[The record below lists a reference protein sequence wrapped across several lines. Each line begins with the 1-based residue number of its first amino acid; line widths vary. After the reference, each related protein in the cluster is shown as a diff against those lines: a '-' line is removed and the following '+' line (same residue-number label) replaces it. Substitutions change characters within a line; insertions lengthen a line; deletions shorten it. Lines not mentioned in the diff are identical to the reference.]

1 MLIYLDV
8 ARHWTRG
15 PMPDTPSAF
24 GLSRLRGALSRA
36 GIRTSVVRREAYT
49 GDESV
54 RALVATSAGFT
65 ITTALGREAY
75 QIRVRDRVIYVNA
88 GGETGLMY
96 AFLDLAETVELYGYE
111 KIADHDGEP
120 FLEKRGV
127 KFNWPFE
134 PYGEGDAFDLNRD
147 TVLSVD
153 FWRDYIDFL
162 AENRYNLLTLWSMNP
177 FEMMFRVPKYPDATP
192 YSDIELERFRQVFD
206 FIFTHARA
214 RGIQTY
220 FITWNLRIT
229 PAMARGLGL
238 PEQAASMHGDKMRQ
252 ALRQHEPLIRDYFRE
267 AIKTLVRTYPTLSGL
282 GTSNSE
288 ELVGNAEQTEEWVAD
303 TYLRAIQELGVELPF
318 IHRTNMSNGRVAQEL
333 FLARYPGKDKLISW
347 KYSNAHMY
355 SHPHPQFETLMGAWE
370 EMDVTKTK
378 VIFTVRNDDFQTL
391 RGADPDFVA
400 EYIRGMRRDYVA
412 GFYWG
417 ADGYVWARDFQHH
430 EHVHMDWKYDFERHF
445 LQFAT
450 LGRLGYD
457 PSVGRDL
464 FLRLCARKYGEACA
478 EPVLSGLEC
487 GARTVSALTRLHWVN
502 YDYQWNPE
510 GLINSFG
517 FQSVRN
523 FLYTPSMPG
532 SGTVGLMDTARR
544 VLADAPEEG
553 EDARTV
559 IRLIEGYAEKLAACE
574 AALDAAIEPEYRAGD
589 LVCVLEDIRAWK
601 FYARYLVKKLRASL
615 ALAVFVL
622 GGDEAHKD
630 EAVGLLADAVG
641 DWQALSAVWA
651 GHYMPYQMGRVN
663 QVFGY
668 PYFLED
674 VRRDVVIAKAMRR
687 GETGE
692 EAVLSEG
699 GFKSPG
705 WARAYGAREE

>member
-1 MLIYLDV
+1 MLIYLDI
-8 ARHWTRG
+8 ARHWARG
-15 PMPDTPSAF
+15 EKPDNPVSF
-24 GLSRLRGALSRA
+24 GLGKLRDALSRA
-36 GIRTSVVRREAYT
+36 GIRTSVVRREAYL

-54 RALVATSAGFT
+54 RAVVATSAGFT
-65 ITTALGREAY
+65 ISTALGREAY
-75 QIRVRDRVIYVNA
+75 QIRVRNKVIYVNA
-88 GGETGLMY
+88 GGEAGLMY
-96 AFLDLAETVELYGYE
+96 AFLTLAEIIRLEGYD
-111 KIADHDGEP
+111 KITYRDGNP

-134 PYGEGDAFDLNRD
+134 PYGEGDAFDKNRE

-220 FITWNLRIT
+220 FITWNLRIS

-238 PEQAASMHGDKMRQ
+238 PEQAASMHDNKMRQ

-288 ELVGNAEQTEEWVAD
+288 ELVGNAEQTEEWVAY
-303 TYLRAIQELGVELPF
+303 TYLKAIQELGVPLPF

-333 FLARYPGKDKLISW
+333 FLADYPGNDKLISW

-400 EYIRGMRRDYVA
+400 EYIRGMQRDYVV

-457 PSVGRDL
+457 PDLGRGF
-464 FLRLCARKYGEACA
+464 FLRLCAEKYGESCA
-478 EPVLSGLEC
+478 EPVLTGLEC
-487 GARTVSALTRLHWVN
+487 GARTIEALTRLHWVN

-532 SGTVGLMDTARR
+532 SGTVGLLDTAKRI
-544 VLADAPEEG
+544 LAGRSEEA
-553 EDARTV
+553 EDCGTV
-559 IRLIEGYAEKLAACE
+559 IRLIEGYAARVAGWES
-574 AALDAAIEPEYRAGD
+574 ALDAAIEPEYRAGD
-589 LVCVLEDIRAWK
+589 LACVLEDIRAWK
-601 FYARYLVKKLRASL
+601 HYARYLAKKLRASL
-615 ALAVFVL
+615 SLALFVL
-622 GGDEAHKD
+622 CGEEK
-630 EAVGLLADAVG
+630 EREKAVGLLTAAVE
-641 DWQALSAVWA
+641 DWQALSAVWS

-674 VRRDVVIAKAMRR
+674 VRRDVEIARTMQR
-687 GETGE
+687 GETSE
-692 EAVLSEG
+692 EAVLKEG
-699 GFKSPG
+699 GFDSPG
-705 WARAYGAREE
+705 WARAYGVGE

>member
-1 MLIYLDV
+1 MLIYLDI

-15 PMPDTPSAF
+15 ETPDSPSKF
-24 GLSRLRGALSRA
+24 GLSRLRDALSRA
-36 GIRTSVVRREAYT
+36 GIRTSIVRREAYT
-49 GDESV
+49 GDEDV
-54 RALVATSAGFT
+54 RAIVATSAAFT
-65 ITTALGREAY
+65 IATALGAEQY
-75 QIRVRDRVIYVNA
+75 QIRVRGKVIYVNA
-88 GGETGLMY
+88 GGEAGLMY
-96 AFLDLAETVELYGYE
+96 AFLELAEIIRLEGYD
-111 KIADHDGEP
+111 KITDRDAAP

-127 KFNWPFE
+127 KFNWPYE
-134 PYGEGDAFDLNRD
+134 PFAEGDPFEKNRE
-147 TVLSVD
+147 TVLSVE

-206 FIFTHARA
+206 FIFTHAKN

-220 FITWNLRIT
+220 FITWNLRLT

-238 PEQAASMHGDKMRQ
+238 PEQAAAYTDNKMRQ

-288 ELVGNAEQTEEWVAD
+288 ELVGNAWQTEEWVAD
-303 TYLRAIQELGVELPF
+303 TYLKAIQELGIELPF
-318 IHRTNMSNGRVAQEL
+318 IHRTNMSNGKVAQEM
-333 FLARYPGKDKLISW
+333 FLENYPGKDKLISW

-355 SHPHPQFETLMGAWE
+355 SHPHPQFESIMGAWE
-370 EMDVTKTK
+370 EMDVTKSK
-378 VIFTVRNDDFQTL
+378 VIFTVRNDDFMTL

-400 EYIRGMRRDYVA
+400 EYIRGMKRGYVV

-445 LQFAT
+445 LQFET

-457 PSVGRDL
+457 PELGREH
-464 FLRLCARKYGEACA
+464 FVRVCAEKYGEACA
-478 EPVLSGLEC
+478 EPILSGLEC
-487 GARTVSALTRLHWVN
+487 GARTVEALTRLHWVN
-502 YDYQWNPE
+502 YDYQWYPE
-510 GLINSFG
+510 GLVNSFG

-523 FLYTPSMPG
+523 FLHTPSMPG
-532 SGTVGLMDTARR
+532 SGTVGVMDTAK
-544 VLADAPEEG
+544 LMLEGKAEEA
-553 EDARTV
+553 EDARTT
-559 IRLIEGYAEKLAACE
+559 IRLISGYAEKLGECE
-574 AALDAAIEPEYRAGD
+574 RVLDEAIEPEYRAGD
-589 LVCVLEDIRAWK
+589 LACVLEDIRAWK
-601 FYARYLVKKLRASL
+601 YYAKYLAKKIEASLSL
-615 ALAVFVL
+615 ALFVL
-622 GGDEAHKD
+622 GRDEGEK
-630 EAVGLLADAVG
+630 EKAVSLLTAAVE

-674 VRRDVVIAKAMRR
+674 VRRDIVLAKTMQR
-687 GETGE
+687 GETSE
-692 EAVLSEG
+692 QAILAEG

-705 WARAYGAREE
+705 WARDYGEE